1 MNRLVEADL
10 PCESIAA
17 LQLSNTSSP
26 VRFLSTLW
34 IKATAESTTRPTTN
48 ETAHYKLRLEPH
60 RTEMNT
66 PALLIRPSAVA
77 DLPAITAIYGWNVLN
92 GTGTFE
98 LDAPDE
104 AEMTRRRD
112 DVLGKGLPWIVVER
126 GGVVLGYAYANH
138 FRPRRAYRF
147 CLEDSLYLAADA
159 KGQGLG
165 RLLLAELMARCE
177 AIGARQMLAV
187 IGDSQNLGSVGVHRT
202 LGFEH
207 VGVMKSAGWKFDRWL
222 DVVIM
227 QKALGQGDTTDAK
240 DLA

>member
-1 MNRLVEADL
+1 MQVDLSMTAIDRKLAGTALVL
-10 PCESIAA
+10 PG
-17 LQLSNTSSP
+17 
-26 VRFLSTLW
+26 ST
-34 IKATAESTTRPTTN
+34 KTAAESTTRPTTS

-60 RTEMNT
+60 RNPMHT
-66 PALLIRPSAVA
+66 PALSIRPSTSA
-77 DLPAITAIYGWNVLN
+77 DLPAITAIYGWNVHN

-98 LDAPDE
+98 LDAPDQ

-126 GGVVLGYAYANH
+126 AGVVLGYAYANH
-138 FRPRRAYRF
+138 FRPRKAYRF

-159 KGQGLG
+159 TGQGLG
-165 RLLLAELMARCE
+165 RLLLAELMAQCE
-177 AIGARQMLAV
+177 ALGARQMLAV
-187 IGDSQNLGSVGVHRT
+187 IGDSQNLGSIGVHRT
-202 LGFEH
+202 LGFER

-227 QKALGQGDTTDAK
+227 QKALGQGDTTAAE